1 MGAMQAQDHQIR
13 VEFTLPAPR
22 FAELEALSSESGV
35 RKADIVRYA
44 LYRLM
49 QDPRGF
55 VGPPAAALDVL
66 ERNERAA
73 NGGG

>member
-1 MGAMQAQDHQIR
+1 MQAQGPIR

-35 RKADIVRYA
+35 RRSDLIRYA

-49 QDPRGF
+49 QHPQGF
-55 VGPPAAALDVL
+55 VGPPAGALDVL
-66 ERNERAA
+66 ERNEP
-73 NGGG
+73 NGGDGS